1 MLEPIKDLKLHIVP
15 EQAVPELNLPS
26 CFKYTGQQV
35 VCGTQRL
42 PIYESGP
49 REDGRPSINTLEGWN
64 LYRRESAA
72 AYLKSVLHRDPTEA
86 EIDQQL
92 KEDAALCRHAEN

>member
-1 MLEPIKDLKLHIVP
+1 MSECFAARIVTAAEAPETDLP
-15 EQAVPELNLPS
+15 G
-26 CFKYTGQQV
+26 CFTYTGQQV
-35 VCGTQRL
+35 VCGTKKL
-42 PIYESGP
+42 PIYRSKP
-49 REDGRPSINTLEGWN
+49 CKDGRPSINTLEGWN